1 MDPLMLFGTMVF
13 WIIIVGIIGGVVLL
27 RPVSKRLGHFL
38 DEWIAIRKAE
48 LAGSDERLEE
58 LAARFAALEDGQHRL
73 LEHQEFMDDLKEK
86 E

>member
-1 MDPLMLFGTMVF
+1 MDPLLLGLTVVF
-13 WIIIVGIIGGVVLL
+13 WIIIAGIIGGVILL

-48 LAGSDERLEE
+48 QAGAGERLEE
-58 LAARFAALEDGQHRL
+58 LAARFAALEDGQRRL
-73 LEHQEFMDDLKEK
+73 LDHQEFMDELKER

>member
-1 MDPLMLFGTMVF
+1 VDPILLFGTMVF

-73 LEHQEFMDDLKEK
+73 LEHQEFMDELKGK

>member
-1 MDPLMLFGTMVF
+1 VDPLMLFGTMVF